1 MTARESA
8 FLSLQKYENSGV
20 YSNIELSYAIER
32 GHLEGAEKALYT
44 ALFYGVIERKLTLDY
59 YIAKLSDRKDEEI
72 DLNVRIILR
81 MGLYQLIYMDK
92 IPESAAVNE
101 SVKLATRFYAKKNST
116 QFINAIL
123 RNFLRQKDKIT
134 LPKKEKEP
142 ISYLSVTYSVP
153 EWICR
158 LWLDAY
164 GMEDTIKILETV
176 NSHPAMTL
184 RTNTLKM
191 TADELLEALKNEGIR
206 AHVSEISK
214 NSIVLD
220 RAVPMDKLETLNP
233 ENEARAFF
241 IQDEASSLCV
251 DVMDAEKGDLI
262 LDSCACPGGK
272 SFGMALSMGNEGE
285 IRSYDLHKNKLSLIE
300 NGAKSLGITIIKTGV
315 QNASVYN
322 EEMPVFDKILC
333 DVPCSGL
340 GVIAKK
346 PDIRYKSEEDIVRLP
361 ALQAKILENNAKY
374 LKVGGTMVYST
385 CTLNPDEN
393 RNIVEGFLQ
402 NHPEFSLCP
411 FSVSGKE
418 TDGILEI
425 LPFMYD
431 TDGFFIAKLRRVA
444 ADKSAVSE

>member
-59 YIAKLSDRKDEEI
+59 YIKKLSDREDI

-81 MGLYQLIYMDK
+81 LGLYQLLYMDK

-123 RNFLRQKDKIT
+123 RGFIRKKDT
-134 LPKKEKEP
+134 LKLPSKEKEP
-142 ISYLSVTYSVP
+142 ISYLSVSYSVP

-164 GMEDTIKILETV
+164 GMENTVRILETV

-184 RTNTLKM
+184 RVNTQKQSRE
-191 TADELLEALKNEGIR
+191 DLLALLKNAGIAAR
-206 AHVSEISK
+206 PSDVTETG
-214 NSIVLD
+214 IVLS
-220 RAVPMDKLETLNP
+220 RSVPMDKLDTLCP
-233 ENEARAFF
+233 AGEAKPFF

-251 DVMDAEKGDLI
+251 DVMGAVKGERI
-262 LDSCACPGGK
+262 LDACACPGGK
-272 SFGMALSMGNEGE
+272 SFGMALTMENEGE
-285 IRSYDLHKNKLSLIE
+285 ILSFDLHKNKLSLIE
-300 NGAKSLGITIIKTGV
+300 NGAKDLGLTIIRTGV

-322 EEMPVFDKILC
+322 EEMPVFDRILC

-346 PDIRYKSEEDIVRLP
+346 PDIRYKSEEDIARLP
-361 ALQAKILENNAKY
+361 SLQAKILENCSKY
-374 LKVGGTMVYST
+374 LKNGGTLVYST
-385 CTLNPDEN
+385 CTLNPKEN
-393 RNIVEGFLQ
+393 GDIVNAFLGT
-402 NHPEFSLCP
+402 HPEFSLCP
-411 FSVSGKE
+411 FTAMGEETSGM
-418 TDGILEI
+418 LEI
-425 LPFMYD
+425 LPFRNG
-431 TDGFFIAKLRRVA
+431 TDGFFIAKL
-444 ADKSAVSE
+444 KKNGS